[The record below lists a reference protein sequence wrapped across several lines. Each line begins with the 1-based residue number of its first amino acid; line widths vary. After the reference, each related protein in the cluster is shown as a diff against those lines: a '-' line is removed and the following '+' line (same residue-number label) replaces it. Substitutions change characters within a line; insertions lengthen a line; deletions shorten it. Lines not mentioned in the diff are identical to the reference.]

1 MSQTLFEKI
10 WDRHVVSDIE
20 GGPSVFYIDRHFIHE
35 VTSPQAF
42 NGLNKRGIKVFRPKQ
57 TIATA
62 DHNVPTLNQHLP
74 IQEAQSRMQ
83 VDALIQ
89 NCAEHGVELYGLGHP
104 YQGIVHVIG
113 PELGIT
119 QPGMTIVCGDSHT
132 STHGAFGSIAFGIG
146 TSEVEMV
153 LSTQCLLQSK
163 PKLMRIHVDGKLNKG
178 VVSKD
183 IVLYILSK
191 ISASGATGYAVEF
204 AGEAIRSLS
213 MEARMTICNMSIE
226 MGARCG
232 MIAPDQT
239 TFDYI
244 KGRKFA
250 PEGAAWEEK
259 LAYWKTL
266 YSDADALFDK
276 EYHFDAADITPMIT
290 FGTNPGMG
298 MSVDARI
305 PVLDGLDESARA
317 GMEKSLHY
325 MDLHAGAQLLGKKI
339 DYVFIGSCTNSR
351 IEDLRMVA
359 DLVKGKQKASDVEVW
374 IVPGSKQVEAQ
385 AKVEGIDKIF
395 EAAGFMLRQP
405 GCSACLGMNEDKIPA
420 GKYCISTSNRNFEGR
435 QGAGA
440 RTLLASPLTAA
451 AAAITGVITD
461 VRVFEN
467 QKAWVSV

>member
-1 MSQTLFEKI
+1 MANTLFEKI
-10 WDRHVVSDIE
+10 WDKHIVKTIE
-20 GGPSVFYIDRHFIHE
+20 GGPSVLYIDKHFIHE

-42 NGLNKRGIKVFRPKQ
+42 TGLNKRGIKVFRPKQ
-57 TIATA
+57 VVATA
-62 DHNVPTLNQHLP
+62 DHNVPTIDQHLP
-74 IQEAQSRMQ
+74 IKEELSRRQ
-83 VDALIQ
+83 VDALKK
-89 NCAEHGVELYGLGHP
+89 NCKEHGVELYGLGHQ

-132 STHGAFGSIAFGIG
+132 STHGAFGNIAFGIG

-153 LSTQCLLQSK
+153 MTTQCLLQTK
-163 PKLMRIHVDGKLNKG
+163 PLLMRINIDGVLNKA

-183 IVLYILSK
+183 IVLYILAK

-204 AGEAIRSLS
+204 AGSAIRSLS

-232 MIAPDQT
+232 MIAPDET

-250 PEGAAWEEK
+250 PQGEAWDK
-259 LAYWKTL
+259 ALAYWKTFH
-266 YSDADALFDK
+266 SDTKASFDK
-276 EYHFDAADITPMIT
+276 EIFIKAEDIEPMIT
-290 FGTNPGMG
+290 YGTNPGMG
-298 MSVDARI
+298 IGVGGHI
-305 PVLDGLDESARA
+305 PSLSDIDEKEKASF
-317 GMEKSLHY
+317 EKSLKY
-325 MDLHAGAQLLGKKI
+325 MGLKAGENIKGKKV

-359 DLVKGKQKASDVEVW
+359 SFVKGKHKAKDVEVW

-385 AKVEGIDKIF
+385 AKHEGIDKIF
-395 EAAGFMLRQP
+395 EEAGFMLRQP

-420 GKYCISTSNRNFEGR
+420 GKYCVSTSNRNFEGR

-461 VRVFEN
+461 VREMMPPN
-467 QKAWVSV
+467 P

>member
-1 MSQTLFEKI
+1 MGQTLFEKI
-10 WDRHVVSDIE
+10 WNKHVVKTIE
-20 GGPSVFYIDRHFIHE
+20 DGPSVLYIDKHLIHE

-42 NGLNKRGIKVFRPKQ
+42 TGLNNRGITVFRPKQ

-74 IQEAQSRMQ
+74 IREELSRLQVEA
-83 VDALIQ
+83 LKK
-89 NCAEHGVELYGLGHP
+89 NCAGHGIELYGLGHP

-113 PELGIT
+113 PELGLT

-153 LSTQCLLQSK
+153 FASQCLLQSK
-163 PKLMRIHVDGKLNKG
+163 PKMMRITVDGQLGKG

-191 ISASGATGYAVEF
+191 ITASGATGHAVEF
-204 AGEAIRSLS
+204 AGSAIRSLS

-226 MGARCG
+226 MGGRCG
-232 MIAPDQT
+232 LIAPDET
-239 TFDYI
+239 TFEYV
-244 KGRKFA
+244 KGRPFA
-250 PEGAAWEEK
+250 PAGEEWEQKLAAWKE
-259 LAYWKTL
+259 L
-266 YSDADALFDK
+266 YSDAEAVFDT
-276 EYHFDAADITPMIT
+276 EYHFDAADIQPMIT
-290 FGTNPGMG
+290 YGTNPGMG
-298 MSVDARI
+298 ISVTDHVPTKETINENDRSGLAKALAYMGLKEGA
-305 PVLDGLDESARA
+305 PVKG
-317 GMEKSLHY
+317 
-325 MDLHAGAQLLGKKI
+325 QKI

-359 DLVKGKQKASDVEVW
+359 SFVKGKKKAEHVEVW

-385 AKVEGIDKIF
+385 AISEGIDKIF
-395 EAAGFMLRQP
+395 EEAGFHLRQP

-451 AAAITGVITD
+451 AAAVTGVVTD
-461 VRVFEN
+461 VRELLN
-467 QKAWVSV
+467 

>member
-1 MSQTLFEKI
+1 MAKSLFEKI
-10 WDRHVVSDIE
+10 WEKHVVKTIDD
-20 GGPSVFYIDRHFIHE
+20 GPSVLYIDKHFIHE

-42 NGLNKRGIKVFRPKQ
+42 TGLNKRGIKVFRPQ
-57 TIATA
+57 QVVATA

-74 IQEAQSRMQ
+74 IKEELSRLQ
-83 VDALIQ
+83 VDALIK
-89 NCAEHGVELYGLGHP
+89 NCAEHGIELYGLGHP
-104 YQGIVHVIG
+104 FQGIVHVIG

-153 LSTQCLLQSK
+153 FASQCLLQSR
-163 PKLMRIHVDGKLNKG
+163 PKLMRINVDGVLNKG

-204 AGEAIRSLS
+204 AGSAIRSLS

-232 MIAPDQT
+232 MIAPDET
-239 TFDYI
+239 TFAYI

-250 PEGAAWEEK
+250 PQGAEWDKKVAE
-259 LAYWKTL
+259 WKQL
-266 YSDADALFDK
+266 FSDADAQFDQ
-276 EYHFDAADITPMIT
+276 EVFINATDIEPMIT
-290 FGTNPGMG
+290 YGTNPGMG
-298 MSVDARI
+298 IGVSETI
-305 PVLDGLDESARA
+305 PTTETINDTDRSGLV
-317 GMEKSLHY
+317 KSLAY
-325 MDLHAGAQLLGKKI
+325 MGLEQGAAIKGQKI

-359 DLVKGKQKASDVEVW
+359 SFVKGKKKADGVEVW

-385 AKVEGIDKIF
+385 AIQEGIDKVF
-395 EAAGFMLRQP
+395 EEAGFQLRQP

-451 AAAITGVITD
+451 AAAVTGVITD
-461 VRVFEN
+461 VRELLN
-467 QKAWVSV
+467 

>member
-1 MSQTLFEKI
+1 MGKSLFEKI
-10 WDRHVVSDIE
+10 WERHIVKTIE
-20 GGPSVFYIDRHFIHE
+20 GGPSVLYIDRHFIHE

-42 NGLNKRGIKVFRPKQ
+42 NGLNQRGIKVFRPQQ

-74 IQEAQSRMQ
+74 IKEELSRRQVEAL
-83 VDALIQ
+83 VK

-104 YQGIVHVIG
+104 FQGIVHVIG

-163 PKLMRIHVDGKLNKG
+163 PKLMRINVDGELKQG

-204 AGEAIRSLS
+204 AGSAIRSLS

-226 MGARCG
+226 MGGRCG
-232 MIAPDQT
+232 LIAPDET
-239 TFDYI
+239 TFSYM
-244 KGRKFA
+244 KGRRFA
-250 PEGAAWEEK
+250 PEGEAWEQAV
-259 LAYWKTL
+259 AYWKTL
-266 YSDADALFDK
+266 VSDADAVFDK
-276 EYHFDAADITPMIT
+276 EYHFDAADIQPMIT
-290 FGTNPGMG
+290 YGTNPGMG
-298 MSVDARI
+298 I
-305 PVLDGLDESARA
+305 PVTGTIPTQETINENDKSSLG
-317 GMEKSLHY
+317 KSLAY
-325 MDLHAGAQLLGKKI
+325 MGLEAGAPIKGQKV

-359 DLVKGKQKASDVEVW
+359 DFVKGKQKADDVEVW
-374 IVPGSKQVEAQ
+374 VVPGSKQVEAQ
-385 AKVEGIDKIF
+385 AKSEGIDKIF
-395 EAAGFMLRQP
+395 EAAGFQLRQP

-451 AAAITGVITD
+451 VAAITGKVDD
-461 VRVFEN
+461 VREWLAKN
-467 QKAWVSV
+467 N

>member
-1 MSQTLFEKI
+1 MGKTLFEKI
-10 WDRHVVSDIE
+10 WDKHVVRTIE
-20 GGPSVFYIDRHFIHE
+20 GGPSVLYIDKHFIHE

-42 NGLNKRGIKVFRPKQ
+42 AGLNKRGMKVFRPEQ
-57 TIATA
+57 VVATA
-62 DHNVPTLNQHLP
+62 DHNVPTIDQHLP
-74 IQEAQSRMQ
+74 IKEELSRRQVEA
-83 VDALIQ
+83 LKK
-89 NCAEHGVELYGLGHP
+89 NCAEHGIELYGLGHP

-132 STHGAFGSIAFGIG
+132 STHGAFGNIAFGIG

-153 LSTQCLLQSK
+153 MATQCLLQSK
-163 PKLMRIHVDGKLNKG
+163 PLLMRINIDGNLNNG

-183 IVLYILSK
+183 IVLYIISL

-204 AGEAIRSLS
+204 AGSAIRSLS

-244 KGRKFA
+244 QGRKFA
-250 PEGAAWEEK
+250 QQGEDWNKAVAE
-259 LAYWKTL
+259 WKTL
-266 YSDADALFDK
+266 FSDNDARFDK
-276 EYHFDAADITPMIT
+276 EISIKAEDIEPMIT
-290 FGTNPGMG
+290 YGTNPGMG
-298 MSVDARI
+298 IGITGHV
-305 PVLDGLDESARA
+305 PGLNEIDEKEKASF
-317 GMEKSLHY
+317 EKSLKY
-325 MDLHAGAQLLGKKI
+325 MGLDAGAIIKGKKV

-359 DLVKGKQKASDVEVW
+359 SFVKGKQKAKDVEVW

-385 AKVEGIDKIF
+385 AKQEGIDKIF
-395 EAAGFMLRQP
+395 EEAGFMLRQP

-420 GKYCISTSNRNFEGR
+420 GKYCVSTSNRNFEGR

-440 RTLLASPLTAA
+440 RTMLASPLTAA
-451 AAAITGVITD
+451 AAAITGKITD
-461 VRVFEN
+461 VRELLN
-467 QKAWVSV
+467 